1 MVDEKYFY
9 VIFIYNY
16 LMFNVFMIIRV
27 AVNIYIY
34 TVHGWGQIPLSRN
47 PPPTLCRIQIIIIIY
62 TRMYYNYSRHN
73 IKAVLR

>member
-34 TVHGWGQIPLSRN
+34 TVHGWGQILLSRN
-47 PPPTLCRIQIIIIIY
+47 PPNPLPY
-62 TRMYYNYSRHN
+62 TDYYYNIHAY
-73 IKAVLR
+73 VL